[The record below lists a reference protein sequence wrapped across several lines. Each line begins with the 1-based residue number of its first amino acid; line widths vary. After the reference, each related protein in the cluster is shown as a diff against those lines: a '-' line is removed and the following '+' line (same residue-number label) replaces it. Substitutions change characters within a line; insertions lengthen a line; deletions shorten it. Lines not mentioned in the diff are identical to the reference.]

1 MTRVSFMFRHTYTSF
16 LILLALVMAGRVMV
30 LDSARVV
37 VEKMAYI
44 LYTVYVSLDFGH
56 TPVFPRQIIYLSV
69 GTL

>member
-1 MTRVSFMFRHTYTSF
+1 MFRHTYTSF

-44 LYTVYVSLDFGH
+44 LYTVYVSLDTHPFFL
-56 TPVFPRQIIYLSV
+56 VK
-69 GTL
+69 